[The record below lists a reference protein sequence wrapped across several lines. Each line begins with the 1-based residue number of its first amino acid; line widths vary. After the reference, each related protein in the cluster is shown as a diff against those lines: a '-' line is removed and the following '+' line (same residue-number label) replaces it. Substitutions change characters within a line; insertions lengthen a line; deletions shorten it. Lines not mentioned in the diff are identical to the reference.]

1 MEQKPFFYGWYV
13 VGAAFF
19 TMMVTVGLTLYNL
32 PFFYEFFIDEFGW
45 TDTQATRG
53 FLIGTLLVL
62 PFGGFLIHRF
72 SARKL
77 IIAGA
82 LMQMVAFNSF
92 GLMGGSL
99 FLYYFVWCSL
109 MAGFLYSGPIPHQ
122 VILSQWFQRKRGTA
136 FGIAYLGLGL
146 GGAIAQ
152 KYVALPLI
160 DAYGWRIAMQGV
172 GSVLLLVVPV
182 VLFIVRDRPAQ
193 KGLHPD
199 GADQPPPE
207 AAVES
212 LTFGELFRKRS
223 FWLLAMASFCSIGAI
238 GAVDHNLPLL
248 FRRAGLGRD
257 VVANTNFLRLTSS
270 LAGRFVMG
278 RLADRFNKKYVMI
291 AAYLFVALPVP
302 LLTIIDQPGVPQI
315 FAMIFGFGMGADYM
329 LIPLMAAE
337 IFGANSLARSMG
349 IIWPFDSVGQAICPN
364 VVAYLRDRTQSYT
377 TALVMV
383 FALAMVGAFG
393 VSLLPTKKGG
403 QQSKPRA
410 T

>member
-1 MEQKPFFYGWYV
+1 MQKKPFFYGWYV

-182 VLFIVRDRPAQ
+182 VFFIVRDRPAE
-193 KGLHPD
+193 KGLQPD
-199 GADQPPPE
+199 GAAEPPPE

-212 LTFGELFRKRS
+212 LSFGDLFRKRS

-238 GAVDHNLPLL
+238 GAVGPQPSPAVSARGTGTRRGRQHQLPSSDLKSGGEIRHGTACRP
-248 FRRAGLGRD
+248 FQQEVRDDRGVSVRRAAGA
-257 VVANTNFLRLTSS
+257 VA
-270 LAGRFVMG
+270 
-278 RLADRFNKKYVMI
+278 D
-291 AAYLFVALPVP
+291 
-302 LLTIIDQPGVPQI
+302 DH
-315 FAMIFGFGMGADYM
+315 
-329 LIPLMAAE
+329 
-337 IFGANSLARSMG
+337 
-349 IIWPFDSVGQAICPN
+349 
-364 VVAYLRDRTQSYT
+364 
-377 TALVMV
+377 
-383 FALAMVGAFG
+383 
-393 VSLLPTKKGG
+393 
-403 QQSKPRA
+403 
-410 T
+410 

>member
-1 MEQKPFFYGWYV
+1 M
-13 VGAAFF
+13 
-19 TMMVTVGLTLYNL
+19 
-32 PFFYEFFIDEFGW
+32 
-45 TDTQATRG
+45 
-53 FLIGTLLVL
+53 L

-182 VLFIVRDRPAQ
+182 VFFIVRDRPAE
-193 KGLHPD
+193 KGLQPD
-199 GADQPPPE
+199 GAAEPPPE

-212 LTFGELFRKRS
+212 LSFGDLFRQRS

-302 LLTIIDQPGVPQI
+302 LLTIIEQPGVPQT
-315 FAMIFGFGMGADYM
+315 FAIIFGFGMGADFM

-337 IFGANSLARSMG
+337 IFGANSLARAMG

-377 TALVMV
+377 SALVMV
-383 FALAMVGAFG
+383 FVLAMIGAFG

-403 QQSKPRA
+403 QQAQAEPQPSS
-410 T
+410 